1 MSIEVDV
8 FPPAHPDT
16 PAAVEHTMA
25 GRCVRI
31 RLKRDGQP
39 FAAYLTL
46 AEARTLAEQLVEK
59 AVT

>member
-1 MSIEVDV
+1 MIEVNM
-8 FPPAHPDT
+8 FPPDHPDT

-39 FAAYLTL
+39 FAAYLTV
-46 AEARTLAEQLVEK
+46 AEARSLAELLVEK
-59 AVT
+59 VIV